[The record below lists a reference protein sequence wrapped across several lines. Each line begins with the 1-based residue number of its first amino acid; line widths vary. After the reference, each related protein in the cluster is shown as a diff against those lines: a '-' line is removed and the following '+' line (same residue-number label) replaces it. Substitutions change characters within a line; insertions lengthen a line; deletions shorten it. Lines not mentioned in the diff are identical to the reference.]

1 MKLQNCRIILT
12 GAAGG
17 IGRPLALALAEKGAH
32 LALVEREA
40 QKLDAVCFE
49 ITQRGGV
56 AIPVLI
62 DLGREH
68 AATDVLGATKAAL
81 GGVDV
86 LINNAG
92 LLDFVP
98 FEQQDP
104 ARIAQLI
111 HTNVTVPLLLSRAVL
126 PSLLAQGS
134 GRIVN
139 IGSALGAIGMAY
151 HAAYCASK
159 FALRGFSEALR
170 RELADTPV
178 GVTYV
183 APRAT
188 STPLNNDRATRM
200 LQATGTTLDQ
210 PEEVARQ
217 IVHAIERDLKEYAI
231 GQPEKIFARLNGLVP
246 RLIDLGLVKQTRI
259 ARQFTRLNN

>member
-1 MKLQNCRIILT
+1 MKLRDCRIILT

-17 IGRPLALALAEKGAH
+17 IGRHLALALAEKGAR
-32 LALVEREA
+32 LALVERDA
-40 QKLDAVCFE
+40 QKLDAVCAE
-49 ITQRGGV
+49 IAQRGGQ
-56 AIPVLI
+56 AFSILA
-62 DLGREH
+62 DLGAAH
-68 AATDVLGATKAAL
+68 AADAVVSASVKAL

-92 LLDFVP
+92 LMDFVRY
-98 FEQQDP
+98 EQQHP
-104 ARIAQLI
+104 ARIEQLI
-111 HTNVTVPLLLSRAVL
+111 HTNVTVPLLLTRAVL
-126 PSLLAQGS
+126 PHLMAQGS

-188 STPLNNDRATRM
+188 RTALNDDRATRM
-200 LQATGTTLDQ
+200 LVATGSALDD
-210 PEEVARQ
+210 PENVARR
-217 IVHAIERDLKEYAI
+217 IVQAIEREHKEVSI
-231 GQPEKIFARLNGLVP
+231 GRPETMFARLNGLIP
-246 RLIDLGLVKQTRI
+246 RLIDLGLQKQTRI
-259 ARQFTRLNN
+259 ARQFTSLND